1 MKRKSH
7 IITAAC
13 VAALVV
19 CGPSLAFA
27 AAKKSASPAPAP
39 AASAAPAAKAA
50 ASPAA
55 VKAPRAI
62 PFRGV
67 ASSVDHHAMTFTI
80 VGKEHSRVF
89 KASNQTKITRD
100 EKDAHF
106 SDLADND
113 KVTGSYWKHDDGA
126 LELKSLKIGGKM
138 EATTA
143 ASPAPA
149 ASASP
154 AAKKSKKAKADAA
167 AAPAASPAH

>member
-1 MKRKSH
+1 MKPRPH

-13 VAALVV
+13 VAALVF

-27 AAKKSASPAPAP
+27 ASKKSASPAP
-39 AASAAPAAKAA
+39 AASAAPAAA

-55 VKAPRAI
+55 KAPRAI

-67 ASSVDHHAMTFTI
+67 ASSVDHRAMTFTI

-89 KASNQTKITRD
+89 KASSQTKITRD

-106 SDLADND
+106 SDLTDND
-113 KVTGSYWKHDDGA
+113 KVTGSYWKRDDGS

-138 EATTA
+138 ETTA